1 MSRAPIR
8 LLGIAIV
15 MALAFSAAPAPAVA
29 GAPNYDCFFAGST
42 IRLAYDEWRG
52 VLIVR
57 EPGRGATRVPFPQT
71 TVPLRAR
78 IRGEAWRITIN
89 VPNAPVAITVKRGHH
104 DVLHGRCVVVEGW
117 LILRQTKPLVLRAK
131 PSPSARSVLALAPA
145 SYVWQCQIDGV
156 PGWTPVTVFPT
167 IETEIDGWIKA
178 TPLPRDPRQTSLP
191 GTCGTVHSP

>member
-1 MSRAPIR
+1 MSRSLIR
-8 LLGIAIV
+8 LLGIALV
-15 MALAFSAAPAPAVA
+15 VALAFAAAPAPAVA
-29 GAPNYDCFFAGST
+29 GAPNYDCFFAGSA

-57 EPGRGATRVPFPQT
+57 EPGRGATRVQLT
-71 TVPLRAR
+71 QSTVPLRALVD
-78 IRGEAWRITIN
+78 GERWRITIN
-89 VPNAPVAITVKRGHH
+89 GPNAPVAITVKRARQR
-104 DVLHGRCVVVEGW
+104 VLRGRCVVVDGRM
-117 LILRQTKPLVLRAK
+117 ILSQTTSLVLRAK